1 MSIIPITN
9 KLIIFKFSVLVD
21 ILMILISFMKNLINE
36 NFTYS
41 ECVENSV
48 KNKEKIYDSIINA
61 AAAAQT
67 NPQPSTIVHRQ
78 TTEIHLK

>member
-1 MSIIPITN
+1 
-9 KLIIFKFSVLVD
+9 
-21 ILMILISFMKNLINE
+21 MKNLINE